1 MSLNLHFRKLGFSF
15 FLARNHRTLGISHG
29 ISFRSFKK
37 NGGWHDLQVNPQPAH
52 FHQPWPEV
60 KMQMQQKTKEGWV
73 KFCQP
78 TTKCVCIILQIN
90 DKYIY
95 IFVYK
100 CMIICIYI
108 YIIFEDINA
117 KHKKRLHIWS
127 TLRLLWHA
135 TCELL
140 RHHVFVG
147 IFVTISPK
155 QRVTVW
161 RDTWTSPRER
171 NNLQYT
177 IYKV

>member
-108 YIIFEDINA
+108 YY
-117 KHKKRLHIWS
+117 IWRYKCE
-127 TLRLLWHA
+127 TQEKTAYLIYFAAPLARHLWA
-135 TCELL
+135 TKASCFCWDLCNYFTKAES
-140 RHHVFVG
+140 HC
-147 IFVTISPK
+147 VTWHLNI
-155 QRVTVW
+155 T
-161 RDTWTSPRER
+161 
-171 NNLQYT
+171 
-177 IYKV
+177 